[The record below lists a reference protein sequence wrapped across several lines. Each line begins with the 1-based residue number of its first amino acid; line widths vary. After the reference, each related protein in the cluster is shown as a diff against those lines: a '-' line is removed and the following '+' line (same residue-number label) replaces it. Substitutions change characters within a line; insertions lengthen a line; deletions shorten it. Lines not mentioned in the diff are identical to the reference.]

1 MTFGKVTPADFNLP
15 PSPLIDSNTNA
26 VIIADVGHL
35 TFAGNSK
42 SNYIS
47 HVFKQNTRIKLIN
60 KKAFDLAN
68 IRVLLYGVG
77 KWADKLEDLQASTY
91 NLENGKVIE
100 TKLNLNDLFRDTL
113 SKTRVQAKFTFPAL
127 KEGCIIEYAYTRSSI
142 YIGNLPTWAFQWV
155 GYPCLYNK
163 YQADIPSTY
172 GYLTLFHGQDSFLV
186 KKMDMAKEIFDLA
199 SITIRATVKQHTWI
213 MKDIP
218 AFESEPFVEHP
229 YLYRDM
235 VEFQLLQTYD
245 RSAAYGNIEWSTA
258 TRDLLGS
265 QEFGAVLTPDASFAL
280 NNTIDRI
287 AGADVDYMV
296 AAKHIYAYIRDNFTC
311 IPDNDIYLGDNLYA
325 INKKKRGAV
334 EDLNLLL
341 VAMLRQ
347 KRINAS
353 PVILSTSDFG
363 INVSTYPV
371 LDKMNYVICM
381 IKMATDTIFLDASQP
396 LLGFGQ
402 LPLKCYNG
410 HARII
415 SDHDS
420 GSIFLNREDIK
431 EQKSTT
437 VFIINDEKGGGQMSG
452 TLETTCG
459 SIESY
464 DLRKEIKHSNETT
477 YFKNIQ
483 LAYGPDF
490 KLENTGIDSINKLD
504 DPVKIHYDFNFKP
517 EENPDIIYFN
527 PILQSSYAENPLKA
541 ETRKFPIEMPYSA
554 NELYV
559 LNMEIPKGYAVD
571 EIPKSARVAYN
582 GTDGLFEYLI
592 QKTESN
598 VQLRVHLKLN
608 KATFPAEDY
617 SALRDF
623 FAYVAKKQS
632 EQIVFKKIK

>member
-1 MTFGKVTPADFNLP
+1 
-15 PSPLIDSNTNA
+15 
-26 VIIADVGHL
+26 
-35 TFAGNSK
+35 
-42 SNYIS
+42 
-47 HVFKQNTRIKLIN
+47 
-60 KKAFDLAN
+60 
-68 IRVLLYGVG
+68 
-77 KWADKLEDLQASTY
+77 
-91 NLENGKVIE
+91 
-100 TKLNLNDLFRDTL
+100 
-113 SKTRVQAKFTFPAL
+113 
-127 KEGCIIEYAYTRSSI
+127 
-142 YIGNLPTWAFQWV
+142 
-155 GYPCLYNK
+155 
-163 YQADIPSTY
+163 
-172 GYLTLFHGQDSFLV
+172 
-186 KKMDMAKEIFDLA
+186 MDMAKEIYDLA
-199 SITIRATVKQHTWI
+199 YVTIKATVKQHTWI
-213 MKDIP
+213 MKDVP
-218 AFESEPFVEHP
+218 AFESEPFMEHP

-235 VEFQLLQTYD
+235 VEFQLLQVYN

-265 QEFGAVLTPDASFAL
+265 QEFGAVLTPDASSAL
-280 NNTIDRI
+280 NNIVDKI

-296 AAKHIYAYIRDNFTC
+296 AAKHIYAYIRNNFTC
-311 IPDNDIYLGDNLYA
+311 VPDNDIYLGDNLYA

-363 INVSTYPV
+363 VNVSTYPV
-371 LDKMNYVICM
+371 LEKMNYVICM

-402 LPLKCYNG
+402 LPLDCYNG

-420 GSIFLNREDIK
+420 GSVFFNRDDIK

-437 VFIINDEKGGGQMSG
+437 VFIINDEKGDGQLTGSV
-452 TLETTCG
+452 ETTPG
-459 SIESY
+459 SFESF
-464 DLRKEIKHSNETT
+464 DLRKEIRHGGESDF
-477 YFKNIQ
+477 FKKIR
-483 LAYGPDF
+483 LSYSPDF
-490 KLENTGIDSINKLD
+490 KIDNTSIDSLKDLE
-504 DPVKIHYDFNFKP
+504 DPVKIHYDFNLTPEGKP
-517 EENPDIIYFN
+517 DMIYFN

-541 ETRKFPIEMPYSA
+541 ETRKFPIEMSYPID
-554 NELYV
+554 ELYV

-571 EIPKSARVAYN
+571 EIPKSAKVAYN

-608 KATFPAEDY
+608 KATFVAEDY
-617 SALRDF
+617 NVLRDF